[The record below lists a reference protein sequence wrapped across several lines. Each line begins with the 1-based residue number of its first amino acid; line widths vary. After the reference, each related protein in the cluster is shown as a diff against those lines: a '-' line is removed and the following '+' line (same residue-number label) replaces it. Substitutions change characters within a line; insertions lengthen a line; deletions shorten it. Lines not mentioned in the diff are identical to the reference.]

1 MRKRSMKKTVIGIL
15 AHVDAGKTTLSE
27 AMLYTA
33 GELRAMGRVDHGNA
47 FLDNFAL
54 ERERGITIFS
64 KEAVF
69 SLPELEVTLL
79 DTPGHVDFSPEME
92 RTLDV
97 LDAAILVISATAG
110 VQSHTE
116 TVWRL
121 LRRHGIPTFLFIN
134 KCDLPSRPHAEI
146 LGECRKRLDPG
157 CVDLSAPGEEIAMG
171 DERLLEEYLEH
182 GALPVE
188 SLRKAVRESRIFP
201 VRFGAALRLQGVEEF
216 LKELEIFAPAAPE
229 REPFAARVFKISY
242 ENDLRL
248 THLKVTGGVLRVR
261 DVVRGRDFEEK
272 ITQIRRYSGAKYR
285 TMEEARPGDVV
296 AAVGLTRT
304 TPGLGLGAE
313 DDGEEATLEPVLAY
327 RVELPAGIDP
337 HDAVRDF
344 RRLEEEEPALRVE
357 WNERL
362 RELRV
367 HLMGKVQQE
376 VVARLVSDRFGYR
389 VAFDHGSI
397 LYRETIRKP
406 AEGVGHFEP
415 LRHYA
420 EVHLLL
426 EPGARGSG
434 FTVSTACRED
444 DLDGN
449 WQRLILTHLLE
460 KTHLG
465 VLTGAPVTDL
475 HVTLMSGR
483 AHLKHTEGGDF
494 REATYRAVRQ
504 GLMKAES
511 VLLEPWYAYRIELP
525 SDKLGRLLSDLE
537 RMGAEFDP
545 PETQGEE
552 SSVTGRAPVEAMRDY
567 GENLAAYTR
576 GRGRMTVE
584 TAGFFPARDSER
596 IVRETGYSP
605 EADVAN
611 TPDSVFC
618 SHGAGVVVKWSEV
631 EKYMHLPSI
640 FRKEKKPE
648 EQAQDVV
655 RTFSAARYVA
665 SLKQDEELLRIFERT
680 YGPVTRDREKIMRPA
695 ETSREAAFRASPL
708 PGGPTWLLVDGYNII
723 FAWDELASLAKDN
736 LEHARSVF
744 IDRMRNFQGFL
755 SSPVIVVFD
764 AYKVKGSPGSV
775 ERYGD
780 LAVVYTKEAETADMY
795 IEKVTRELG
804 KRHKVRVATSDGL
817 EQIIILSHGAMRL
830 PASEFHDEVASAE
843 EAIREIIKK
852 G

>member
-1 MRKRSMKKTVIGIL
+1 MKKTVIGIL

-33 GELRAMGRVDHGNA
+33 GALRTLGRVDHGNA
-47 FLDNFAL
+47 FLDTFAL

-64 KEAVF
+64 KEAVLP
-69 SLPELEVTLL
+69 LPEGEITLL

-92 RTLDV
+92 RTLDI

-110 VQSHTE
+110 VQSHTA

-134 KCDLPSRPHAEI
+134 KCDLPAPSREE
-146 LGECRKRLDPG
+146 LLKECRQKLDPG
-157 CVDLSAPGEEIAMG
+157 CVDLSGPEEEIAVG
-171 DERLLEEYLEH
+171 DERLLEEYLEK
-182 GALPVE
+182 GSLPEE
-188 SLRKAVRESRIFP
+188 SLVKAFREERIFP
-201 VRFGAALRLQGVEEF
+201 VRFGAALKLQGVEEF
-216 LKELEIFAPAAPE
+216 LKDLGTYAPPTPA
-229 REPFAARVFKISY
+229 REEFAARVFKISH

-248 THLKVTGGVLRVR
+248 THMKITGGILRVR
-261 DVVRGRDFEEK
+261 DVITGRGWEEK
-272 ITQIRRYSGAKYR
+272 VTQLRRYSGAKYR
-285 TMEEARPGDVV
+285 AVEEAFPGDVV
-296 AAVGLTRT
+296 AAAGLSRT
-304 TPGLGLGAE
+304 SPGLGLGAE

-327 RVELPAGIDP
+327 RAELPPEIDP

-367 HLMGKVQQE
+367 HLMGRVQME
-376 VVARLVSDRFGYR
+376 VLTHLVKERFGYG
-389 VAFDHGSI
+389 VSFDRGSI

-406 AEGVGHFEP
+406 VEGVGHFEP

-494 REATYRAVRQ
+494 REATYRAVRH
-504 GLMKAES
+504 GLMRAES
-511 VLLEPWYAYRIELP
+511 VLLEPWYAFRIALP
-525 SDKLGRLLSDLE
+525 QERLGRLLSDLE
-537 RMGAEFDP
+537 RMGAAFDP
-545 PETQGEE
+545 PESRGEE
-552 SSVTGRAPVEAMRDY
+552 AEVAGRAPVETMRDY
-567 GENLAAYTR
+567 GETLSAYTR
-576 GRGRMTVE
+576 GRGRMSVE
-584 TAGFFPARDSER
+584 NAGFYPARDQEK
-596 IVRETGYSP
+596 IVKETGYSP
-605 EADVAN
+605 EADVPN

-618 SHGAGVVVKWSEV
+618 SHGAGFVVNWSEV
-631 EKYMHLPSI
+631 ESYMHLPSI
-640 FRKEKKPE
+640 FEKEKKPE
-648 EQAQDVV
+648 EQAKDVV
-655 RTFSAARYVA
+655 RSFSAARYVA

-680 YGPVTRDREKIMRPA
+680 YGPVKRDREKVMRPA
-695 ETSREAAFRASPL
+695 ETAREAAFRASPV
-708 PGGPTWLLVDGYNII
+708 PGGPTWPLVDGYNII
-723 FAWDELASLAKDN
+723 FAWDELSRLAKEN

-764 AYKVKGSPGSV
+764 AYKVKGNPGSV
-775 ERYGD
+775 ERFGD
-780 LAVVYTKEAETADMY
+780 LAVVYTREAETGDMY

-804 KRHKVRVATSDGL
+804 RRHRVRVATSDGL
-817 EQIIILSHGAMRL
+817 EQIIILNHGAMRL
-830 PASEFHDEVASAE
+830 PASEFHDEVLAAE
-843 EAIREIIKK
+843 KAIRELLGKK
-852 G
+852 

>member
-1 MRKRSMKKTVIGIL
+1 MRKTVIGIL

-33 GELRAMGRVDHGNA
+33 GELRAMGRVDHGDA

-69 SLPELEVTLL
+69 SLPGLEVTLL

-121 LRRHGIPTFLFIN
+121 LRRHGIPTFLFVN
-134 KCDLPSRPHAEI
+134 KCDLPAPSRAE
-146 LGECRKRLDPG
+146 LLEECRKKLDPG
-157 CVDLSAPGEEIAMG
+157 CADLSAPDEEIAVG
-171 DERLLEEYLEH
+171 DERLLEKYLER
-182 GALPVE
+182 GSLPEE
-188 SLRKAVRESRIFP
+188 SLRKAVREGRIFP
-201 VRFGAALRLQGVEEF
+201 VRFGAALRLLGVEEF
-216 LKELEIFAPAAPE
+216 LKELEKFAPATPE
-229 REPFAARVFKISY
+229 REAFAARVFKISY

-261 DVVRGRDFEEK
+261 DVIKGRGFEEK
-272 ITQIRRYSGAKYR
+272 ITQLRRYSGAKFR
-285 TMEEARPGDVV
+285 TVEEARPGDVV
-296 AAVGLTRT
+296 AAAGLSRT

-313 DDGEEATLEPVLAY
+313 DDGEEATLEPVLAC
-327 RVELPAGIDP
+327 RVGLPAGIDP

-376 VVARLVSDRFGYR
+376 VVARLVSDRFGYA
-389 VAFDHGSI
+389 VTFDRGSI

-494 REATYRAVRQ
+494 REAVYRAVRQ

-511 VLLEPWYAYRIELP
+511 ILLEPWYAYRIELP
-525 SDKLGRLLSDLE
+525 QDKVGRLLSDLE

-545 PETQGEE
+545 PETEGEE
-552 SSVTGRAPVEAMRDY
+552 ASVTGRAPVETMRDY
-567 GENLAAYTR
+567 GETLAAYTR

-584 TAGFFPARDSER
+584 TAGFFPARDQEK
-596 IVRETGYSP
+596 IVRESGYSP

-648 EQAQDVV
+648 EQAKEVV
-655 RTFSAARYVA
+655 RAFSAARYVA
-665 SLKQDEELLRIFERT
+665 ALKQDEELLRIFERT
-680 YGPVTRDREKIMRPA
+680 YGPVKRDREKVMRPA
-695 ETSREAAFRASPL
+695 ETAREAAFRASPV

-723 FAWDELASLAKDN
+723 FAWDELAALAKEN

-764 AYKVKGSPGSV
+764 AYKVKGNPGSV
-775 ERYGD
+775 ERCGD

-830 PASEFHDEVASAE
+830 PASEFHDEVTAAE
-843 EAIREIIKK
+843 EAIRELIKK
-852 G
+852 GETI